1 MMKKRENDTREPLY
15 KRLKTRGILSR
26 PNLEE
31 KYGPLDQNPTV
42 GCQKHITAQNTYD
55 VSRILKRQ
63 KQ

>member
-1 MMKKRENDTREPLY
+1 MKKKENDTYEPLY

-31 KYGPLDQNPTV
+31 KYGSLDQNPTI
-42 GCQKHITAQNTYD
+42 GCQERDAAQNTYD
-55 VSRILKRQ
+55 VLRVSKRQ